1 MNKLIEEIMQSLQLS
16 CNDVK
21 KLDMCLSELTEM
33 EETDSISKGTML
45 DEFYKIWKSKREKPG
60 TKNEVNIWVAYFLGI
75 TSKKP
80 DKDKSFPSRR
90 IFARAGFPDIDVDF
104 EFEKRQKVYDYI
116 IEKYGR
122 DRVGNIGTYGT
133 LKLKSYVTRVTKA
146 LDLANSFHKGKDAYV
161 KDNNILVRQI
171 IDSLPEQRGAFLKV
185 WDDDGEHII
194 KSVND
199 AYDYCDS
206 FKTYLNQYPDIKKN
220 ARAIEGLASNFG
232 MHAAGIVISDCPLKE
247 IAPLRFTSGGSSGKS
262 VDYATQFPYEDLESL
277 GLIKFD
283 ILALS
288 TLSVISKTIDMIKDR
303 SGIEINLYN
312 LDLKNEKTFELYRSG
327 NLIGVFQCEEKG
339 MQKTMVEMGV
349 DRFEDIC
356 AGIALFRPGP
366 MASIPK
372 YCMRKR
378 GKEKIDY
385 FHSSIEPYVKEILEP
400 TYGVLCYQESIMQLC
415 NKLAGLS
422 ISDGYVI
429 IKAVGKKK
437 EDLLRRYKSKFVNGC
452 VKNKIKEK
460 LADDYWERFI
470 MPFAAYG
477 FNKCLSGDTK
487 LHDAKTGESWKIS
500 DLSYL
505 NSIGKMPNIKLWSK
519 DLDNNKW
526 FTDDLEDV
534 FCTGEKEV
542 FKIELCNG
550 TILECTENHKFLCTD
565 GIFREVKDIFKGDF
579 SIDSENMSGLKIKS
593 ITSVGIMKTYNCTMA
608 SKHHNYAIID
618 EATSTMVCSKNSH
631 SFCYGLLSYQT
642 AYLKANFPY
651 EFMLSYLNVELG
663 QKKWERVEILESE
676 CKKMGIKIASRSI
689 NTCKELYTLEMKK
702 DINDN
707 SICVFIPSLFC
718 KGITSEAV
726 IDIRKNQP
734 YKDIKDIA
742 FKTSK
747 SAVDIESMQA
757 LIDNEYFPG
766 VKDVLGKF
774 QNYREY
780 FIKSKKRGVSGL
792 DLFN

>member
-1 MNKLIEEIMQSLQLS
+1 
-16 CNDVK
+16 
-21 KLDMCLSELTEM
+21 
-33 EETDSISKGTML
+33 
-45 DEFYKIWKSKREKPG
+45 
-60 TKNEVNIWVAYFLGI
+60 
-75 TSKKP
+75 
-80 DKDKSFPSRR
+80 
-90 IFARAGFPDIDVDF
+90 
-104 EFEKRQKVYDYI
+104 
-116 IEKYGR
+116 
-122 DRVGNIGTYGT
+122 
-133 LKLKSYVTRVTKA
+133 
-146 LDLANSFHKGKDAYV
+146 
-161 KDNNILVRQI
+161 
-171 IDSLPEQRGAFLKV
+171 
-185 WDDDGEHII
+185 
-194 KSVND
+194 
-199 AYDYCDS
+199 
-206 FKTYLNQYPDIKKN
+206 
-220 ARAIEGLASNFG
+220 
-232 MHAAGIVISDCPLKE
+232 
-247 IAPLRFTSGGSSGKS
+247 
-262 VDYATQFPYEDLESL
+262 
-277 GLIKFD
+277 
-283 ILALS
+283 
-288 TLSVISKTIDMIKDR
+288 
-303 SGIEINLYN
+303 
-312 LDLKNEKTFELYRSG
+312 
-327 NLIGVFQCEEKG
+327 
-339 MQKTMVEMGV
+339 
-349 DRFEDIC
+349 
-356 AGIALFRPGP
+356 
-366 MASIPK
+366 
-372 YCMRKR
+372 
-378 GKEKIDY
+378 
-385 FHSSIEPYVKEILEP
+385 
-400 TYGVLCYQESIMQLC
+400 MQLC

-477 FNKCLSGDTK
+477 FNK
-487 LHDAKTGESWKIS
+487 
-500 DLSYL
+500 
-505 NSIGKMPNIKLWSK
+505 
-519 DLDNNKW
+519 
-526 FTDDLEDV
+526 
-534 FCTGEKEV
+534 
-542 FKIELCNG
+542 
-550 TILECTENHKFLCTD
+550 
-565 GIFREVKDIFKGDF
+565 
-579 SIDSENMSGLKIKS
+579 
-593 ITSVGIMKTYNCTMA
+593 
-608 SKHHNYAIID
+608 
-618 EATSTMVCSKNSH
+618 SH

-676 CKKMGIKIASRSI
+676 CKKMGIKIASRNI

>member
-1 MNKLIEEIMQSLQLS
+1 MNKLIEEIMQSLRLS
-16 CNDVK
+16 YSDTN

-185 WDDDGEHII
+185 WDDNGEHII
-194 KSVND
+194 KSIND

-206 FKTYLNQYPDIKKN
+206 FKAYLNQYPEIKKN

-288 TLSVISKTIDMIKDR
+288 TLSVISKTIEMIKDR
-303 SGIEINLYN
+303 SGVEINLYN

-339 MQKTMVEMGV
+339 MQKTMVEIGV

-477 FNKCLSGDTK
+477 FNK
-487 LHDAKTGESWKIS
+487 
-500 DLSYL
+500 
-505 NSIGKMPNIKLWSK
+505 
-519 DLDNNKW
+519 
-526 FTDDLEDV
+526 
-534 FCTGEKEV
+534 
-542 FKIELCNG
+542 
-550 TILECTENHKFLCTD
+550 
-565 GIFREVKDIFKGDF
+565 
-579 SIDSENMSGLKIKS
+579 
-593 ITSVGIMKTYNCTMA
+593 
-608 SKHHNYAIID
+608 
-618 EATSTMVCSKNSH
+618 SH

-651 EFMLSYLNVELG
+651 EFMLSYLNVESG
-663 QKKWERVEILESE
+663 QKKWDRVNILESE
-676 CKKMGIKIASRSI
+676 CKKMGIKISSRNI
-689 NTCKELYTLEMKK
+689 NTCRDLYTFEMKK
-702 DINDN
+702 DINGHD
-707 SICVFIPSLFC
+707 ICVFIPSLFC

-726 IDIRKNQP
+726 ADIKNNQP

-757 LIDNEYFPG
+757 LIDNGYFPG
-766 VKDVLGKF
+766 VKDVLEKF

-780 FIKSKKRGVSGL
+780 FIKSKKRGVSGS